1 MSKTVFVV
9 FNQFPNSSSFTN
21 FLCVRRTFEKAATV
35 AKLNKPALVL
45 EVSTVE
51 GETEIVNRC
60 ELS

>member
-9 FNQFPNSSSFTN
+9 FAKYPDETGFSN
-21 FLCVRRTFEKAATV
+21 FLCVRRTFEKAAKV
-35 AKLNKPALVL
+35 AKSSKPALIL
-45 EVSTVE
+45 EVSTME